1 MEKVAVYAS
10 FKNKDKKSISY
21 HLKRIKDWCLIKS
34 YDCTIYLDK
43 VKDRRNLQNRKELE
57 DLKDDVRQHRY
68 SKVIIENISQLSNNV
83 TELIEFF
90 DFLTLNNCDIESIDG
105 LDLKLYKKIIEK
117 FNNKEEERER

>member
-10 FKNKDKKSISY
+10 FKNKDKKLISH

-117 FNNKEEERER
+117 FNNEKDE